1 MMRAHIGAKAMPEAV
16 IVSLVKRRADLAGE
30 LNTVQARLNQLHADL
45 ASLDDVIKQFDPEYR
60 LDSIRP
66 RYRRQASTAETASIS
81 RAVLDTLRRAGE
93 ALSAKAI
100 GALVMAERGLN
111 MEDRALVRSM
121 TKRVDMALRYQ
132 RTNGIVEATEVE
144 GGSVVWSLGR

>member
-1 MMRAHIGAKAMPEAV
+1 MEVPMPDAV
-16 IVSLVKRRADLAGE
+16 IVALVKRRADLAGE
-30 LNTVQARLNQLHADL
+30 LNDTQGRLNQLHADL
-45 ASLDDVIKQFDPEYR
+45 AALDDVIKQFDPDYR

-93 ALSAKAI
+93 PLSAKAI

-111 MEDRALVRSM
+111 EQDRALVRSM

-132 RTNGIVEATEVE
+132 RTNGMVEARDGEAGVIW
-144 GGSVVWSLGR
+144 GLSS